1 MAKDPVVYLRH
12 IEDCMQQILE
22 YTHGMEL
29 ADFLR
34 NRMTQ
39 DAVIRNL
46 EVMGEAAKNIDT
58 EFRQK
63 YPEVEWR
70 KMAGMRDKLI
80 HEYMAVDKWAVWEVV
95 KNVLPELLDEIR
107 QMILLESDHQS

>member
-1 MAKDPVVYLRH
+1 MAKEPTVYLKH
-12 IEDCMQQILE
+12 IEDCIVQILE

-34 NRMTQ
+34 SRMTQ

-46 EVMGEAAKNIDT
+46 EIMGEAAKNING

-63 YPEVEWR
+63 YPHVEWR

-95 KNVLPELLDEIR
+95 ENVLPQLLDDIR
-107 QMILLESDHQS
+107 EMIDSEAKNH